1 MQGGLKIK
9 LVLGSSS
16 RAQNLSSSRL
26 RSTSPPQ
33 YYDALLLL
41 RTEAMWWAGG
51 TFKLWKELEK
61 ESGSGSGSGGGHINA
76 CGTPRVSGA

>member
-1 MQGGLKIK
+1 
-9 LVLGSSS
+9 
-16 RAQNLSSSRL
+16 
-26 RSTSPPQ
+26 
-33 YYDALLLL
+33 
-41 RTEAMWWAGG
+41 MWWAGG